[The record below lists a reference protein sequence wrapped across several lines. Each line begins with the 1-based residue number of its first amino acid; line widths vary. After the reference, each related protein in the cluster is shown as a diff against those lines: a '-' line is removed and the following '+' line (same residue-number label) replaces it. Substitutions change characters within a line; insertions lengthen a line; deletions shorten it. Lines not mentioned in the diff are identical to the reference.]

1 MLLVQDLWHQVAGKE
16 LNSSVVIL
24 VGAVVASILYSSLA
38 ALKTVRIRT
47 HSMFRADGCIVHFGS
62 GPKQC
67 GQVLGTACVR
77 LALLVLWS
85 RVDPGWIRQ
94 RTWNPTHRDCLR
106 TVAKR
111 RQSKGKPFELHAPDG
126 RYVFVTSP
134 EQIQE
139 LNSAPDTVLSLQ
151 AASKQML
158 QPKYTMHG
166 FSWFDT
172 RGTEGVGFV
181 RALRTLLT
189 NNLPQILP
197 DISTTI
203 NTRFAELRSGHK
215 TVNGKRCAPV
225 SIYDADFE
233 LDAIHSPV
241 YPMIV
246 KLTVLT
252 NALAF
257 FGKDLAKDEAFMVSA
272 LAYIEDTLMCAEL
285 VRLLPGFVVP

>member
-1 MLLVQDLWHQVAGKE
+1 LVQAPNNAVKFLVQRVYAWLYLFYGPGLIQDGYD
-16 LNSSVVIL
+16 SVGGIL
-24 VGAVVASILYSSLA
+24 HIG
-38 ALKTVRIRT
+38 
-47 HSMFRADGCIVHFGS
+47 IVY
-62 GPKQC
+62 
-67 GQVLGTACVR
+67 
-77 LALLVLWS
+77 ALLLNLW
-85 RVDPGWIRQ
+85 
-94 RTWNPTHRDCLR
+94 
-106 TVAKR
+106 
-111 RQSKGKPFELHAPDG
+111 QSKGKPFELHAPDG

-197 DISTTI
+197 DISVTI

-215 TVNGKRCAPV
+215 VVNGKRRAPALDH
-225 SIYDADFE
+225 DADFD
-233 LDAIHSPV
+233 LGAIHSPV